1 MTRPIVAALA
11 LALAAF
17 APAPASAEQGC
28 PSAEA
33 AGEPDEKL
41 DHVASALAK
50 GGPIEVLAVGSPGP
64 AGPEGQPQPASLA
77 AKFADA
83 LSAQAG
89 GAEVRMRTVGG
100 RGQGV
105 ADTLAAVT
113 SALAARHADLVVWQA
128 GTVEAVKGL
137 PPDEFSDALAEAA
150 ARVTEADADLVL
162 VDPQYS
168 RFLRANADVEPY
180 EEALRVT
187 AALPSVLLFRRFD
200 VMHEWVD
207 ADAIDLERAAKAD
220 REALVRHLHGC
231 LGDALAT
238 FVLDAAKQPSD
249 AAGAAS
255 R

>member
-1 MTRPIVAALA
+1 MTRPIVALA

-17 APAPASAEQGC
+17 APARAFAEQGC

-33 AGEPDEKL
+33 AGEPEEKL
-41 DHVASALAK
+41 DHVAAALAK

-64 AGPEGQPQPASLA
+64 GPDGQPQPASLA

-83 LSAQAG
+83 LLAQAG
-89 GAEVRMRTVGG
+89 GAEVHVRTIGG
-100 RGQGV
+100 RGQSV
-105 ADTLAAVT
+105 ADMLPAVA
-113 SALAARHADLVVWQA
+113 SSLAARHADLVVWQA

-137 PPDEFSDALAEAA
+137 PPDEFSDALADAA
-150 ARVTEADADLVL
+150 ARVTEAGADLVL

-200 VMHEWVD
+200 VMHDWVD
-207 ADAIDLERAAKAD
+207 SDAIDLERAEKPD
-220 REALVRHLHGC
+220 REALVRRLHGC
-231 LGDALAT
+231 LGDALARY
-238 FVLDAAKQPSD
+238 VLDAAKRPPD
-249 AAGAAS
+249 AAS